1 MAAASHCTALFASMQ
16 QPSLNAH
23 PTAAPA
29 STPNSFQ
36 LLTSKGCCAC
46 ADAPTPS
53 LPAAALQQLKRKKM
67 FEQQQVQVQN
77 NMDRIEEQRGQLE
90 QQASMATTVAALR
103 TGAQAN
109 KATMQVGQGG

>member
-1 MAAASHCTALFASMQ
+1 MPL
-16 QPSLNAH
+16 
-23 PTAAPA
+23 
-29 STPNSFQ
+29 
-36 LLTSKGCCAC
+36 
-46 ADAPTPS
+46 

-109 KATMQVGQGG
+109 KATMQVCKGG

>member
-1 MAAASHCTALFASMQ
+1 
-16 QPSLNAH
+16 
-23 PTAAPA
+23 
-29 STPNSFQ
+29 
-36 LLTSKGCCAC
+36 
-46 ADAPTPS
+46 
-53 LPAAALQQLKRKKM
+53 M

-109 KATMQVGQGG
+109 KATMQVCKGG

>member
-1 MAAASHCTALFASMQ
+1 MF
-16 QPSLNAH
+16 PI
-23 PTAAPA
+23 TAAPVF
-29 STPNSFQ
+29 TPHCSQ
-36 LLTSKGCCAC
+36 LPTPEGCHAY
-46 ADAPTPS
+46 ADAPMPL

-109 KATMQVGQGG
+109 KATMQVGQGGRWRCVQSARP